1 MIIGGNNGTY
11 PILNYEYFDIEKSQW
26 AKLQVEL
33 KIPPIAMY
41 NINGFLI
48 KRFDEDGCDAIV
60 FSLALLR
67 SYICR

>member
-26 AKLQVEL
+26 AKLQMEL

-41 NINGFLI
+41 KINGFLI
-48 KRFDEDGCDAIV
+48 KQFDEDGCEALA
-60 FSLALLR
+60 FSLASQR
-67 SYICR
+67 TYICR

>member
-33 KIPPIAMY
+33 KIPPLAMY

-48 KRFDEDGCDAIV
+48 KRFDEDGCDAVV

-67 SYICR
+67 SYML